1 MEKLTNS
8 REEYFSQIR
17 KELLDFRTES
27 GWLKKFGFL
36 EVPYFLTYGFAVG
49 FFTKNNEEEG
59 RLVCRK
65 WNADYDNSRFQLG
78 IYNVDRLAIAEESM
92 KIAKDDDEFFQS
104 VDLEKMDILSHD
116 GVVLDGLHCEL
127 QIPETGS
134 LLNWNMDDEMND
146 AMISLVNR
154 IRKIVYQN

>member
-1 MEKLTNS
+1 MEKLTNN

-27 GWLKKFGFL
+27 GWRKEFGFL

-49 FFTKNNEEEG
+49 FFTKDKEG

-78 IYNVDRLAIAEESM
+78 IYNVDRLAIAEESIE
-92 KIAKDDDEFFQS
+92 IAKDDNEFFQS
-104 VDLEKMDILSHD
+104 IDLEKIDILSHD
-116 GVVLDGLHCEL
+116 GIVLDGLHCEL
-127 QIPETGS
+127 QITETGKV
-134 LLNWNMDDEMND
+134 LNWNMDDEMNE
-146 AMISLVNR
+146 AMTTLVNR